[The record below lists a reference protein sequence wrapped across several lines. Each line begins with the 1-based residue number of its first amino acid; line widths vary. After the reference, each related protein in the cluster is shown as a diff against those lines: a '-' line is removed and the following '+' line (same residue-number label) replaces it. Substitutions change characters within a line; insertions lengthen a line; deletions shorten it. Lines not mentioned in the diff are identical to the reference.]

1 MTTKRKKKK
10 EQWRSLCELITNE
23 SDPQRLSELADK
35 LIKELDARE
44 QILRTKNN
52 PPNNQQKMVS
62 ISAPTRKS
70 RK

>member
-1 MTTKRKKKK
+1 MTTKKKKKK

-52 PPNNQQKMVS
+52 QPNNQQKMVS
-62 ISAPTRKS
+62 ISAPARKS

>member
-52 PPNNQQKMVS
+52 QPNNQQKMVS
-62 ISAPTRKS
+62 ISAPARKS

>member
-1 MTTKRKKKK
+1 MTTKKKKKK

-52 PPNNQQKMVS
+52 RPNNQQKMVS
-62 ISAPTRKS
+62 ISAPARKS